1 MRFYMVMLY
10 TNDIA
15 LKLQNIHSPEIISL
29 QNKENT
35 EAKPFLKDPQS
46 GQGHFKT
53 KQKVSPSLLPNLLDY
68 TF

>member
-1 MRFYMVMLY
+1 MVMLY

-46 GQGHFKT
+46 G
-53 KQKVSPSLLPNLLDY
+53 
-68 TF
+68 